1 MDPKSLPVDEY
12 SASLGLAFT
21 PLVPSFTRNSVGK
34 GGGGVGES
42 KEAGEGARAELRE
55 KKNVNRQ
62 FLVTARI
69 CAELISIVDSSSYV
83 FIEIM

>member
-1 MDPKSLPVDEY
+1 
-12 SASLGLAFT
+12 
-21 PLVPSFTRNSVGK
+21 
-34 GGGGVGES
+34 VGES